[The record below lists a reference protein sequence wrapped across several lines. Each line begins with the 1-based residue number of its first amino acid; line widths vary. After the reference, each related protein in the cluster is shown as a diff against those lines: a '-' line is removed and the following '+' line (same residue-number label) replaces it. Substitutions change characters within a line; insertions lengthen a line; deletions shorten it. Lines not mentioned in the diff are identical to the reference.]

1 MTEISTISLDQRR
14 AAYAWQCVRGRNKD
28 YENLAKAAPA
38 MLMNNGLMQTLAFY
52 QDKGKEHHKALL
64 EHILG
69 WLKQQQIVPS
79 DDYGE
84 AMQALHSMNAA
95 DYRHASAEALEIVK
109 WLRQLAPTV
118 KHREENQNA

>member
-1 MTEISTISLDQRR
+1 MTEINTISLDQRR
-14 AAYAWQCVRGRNKD
+14 AAYAWQCVRGQNKD

-52 QDKGKEHHKALL
+52 QNKSKDKGKEHHKALL
-64 EHILG
+64 KHILG
-69 WLKQQQIVPS
+69 WLTQQQIVPS
-79 DDYGE
+79 DDYE
-84 AMQALHSMNAA
+84 QAMQALHSMNAA

-118 KHREENQNA
+118 N